1 MQQVQEPGVL
11 ETDRIVVRSMRESDL
26 GAVVRIDAM
35 SYGRARPRYFELMLQ
50 RAVRMA
56 ALQISLVAELE
67 GRVTGFMIGSLQY
80 GEFGVTEPIA
90 TVEAIGVEFDARRQ
104 GVGKALMRQLRL
116 NLGALGVTAIRTDV
130 DWSDFDLLAFLKREG
145 FAPAPRLCLELRIDP
160 TAPGDS

>member
-90 TVEAIGVEFDARRQ
+90 TVEAIGVEFDA
-104 GVGKALMRQLRL
+104 
-116 NLGALGVTAIRTDV
+116 
-130 DWSDFDLLAFLKREG
+130 
-145 FAPAPRLCLELRIDP
+145 
-160 TAPGDS
+160 